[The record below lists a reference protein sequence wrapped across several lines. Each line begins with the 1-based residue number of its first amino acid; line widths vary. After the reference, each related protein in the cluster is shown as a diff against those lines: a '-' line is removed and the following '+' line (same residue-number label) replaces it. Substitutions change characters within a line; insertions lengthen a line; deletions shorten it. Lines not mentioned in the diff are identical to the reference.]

1 MDHRT
6 MHLSAL
12 LRDGWLVIALLT
24 LLPDFATGNA
34 PSGALAISAGGILLA
49 LRAFDEISVFFQQIS
64 LAAASFEQIRDL
76 LRAVVRPELDSKIPL
91 EMEAGKLTEE
101 VGGTLIEARGLTLPH
116 NAPAPPVLEDCS
128 LQVPP

>member
-24 LLPDFATGNA
+24 LLPDFAAGNA

-49 LRAFDEISVFFQQIS
+49 MRAFDEISVFFQQIS
-64 LAAASFEQIRDL
+64 LAAASFEQIREL
-76 LRAVVRPELDSKIPL
+76 LRAVVRPERESKAAVGD
-91 EMEAGKLTEE
+91 EAAKLTD
-101 VGGTLIEARGLTLPH
+101 EAAG
-116 NAPAPPVLEDCS
+116 
-128 LQVPP
+128 